1 MFCSQCGA
9 PCPDT
14 ARFCSQCGARIEAA
28 AGAAAASPRER
39 PAPAPPPAVA
49 HAGRPST
56 AVERRHMTFV
66 FCDLVG
72 STELS
77 QQLDP
82 EDLRDIVSEYR
93 EACGAAV
100 ARYQGTVAQYY
111 GDGVLIYFG
120 YPIAHEDDAR
130 RAVQAAL
137 EVLEGV
143 RLLNERLRAEG
154 TAPVAVRIGV
164 HTGLAVVG
172 DVGGANRTE
181 RLAMGETPNI
191 AARIQSL
198 ARPGTV
204 VISAAT
210 HRLVAEFFRTER
222 LGPQLLKGVA
232 EAVDAHVVTGAS
244 GAHTRLEAAAA
255 QRLTAYVGRESIL
268 ETLTALWRE
277 AAQGRGSMVLLTGDA
292 GIGKSRLV
300 HVFRN
305 LLGTEWHHTSDCFC
319 SPYHTSSALYPIT
332 EMLRARLRL
341 GEEHDPRLQLER
353 VRAGLAE
360 HHCETD
366 GALALLAYQLGIPPD
381 AGYAPVALHPLT
393 QKQRTLDLL
402 GQMLLA
408 PAERRATLLVVED
421 LHWVDPTTLE
431 LLGALMQRIQS
442 HRLLVLATARL
453 AFQPPWPES
462 EALRIL
468 PVTDLSPTDTE
479 AMVRSLTGS
488 KPLPAA
494 VVTLLVKKSDGNPL
508 FVEEMTRM
516 LVESGWLRDM
526 GDRYQLSGPMP
537 DGAVPTRLQDLL
549 RARLDRMEP
558 EARTVVQLGAVVG
571 REFDYHLLLELLP
584 DQETLLERGLQQLLQ
599 VGLVYPEGNHFV
611 IKHEL
616 IKDVAYESLLKR
628 TRQQYHERLA
638 LAYEGAFAADAQGH
652 PERLAQHWT
661 RAGQALRA
669 IPYWLQAGQKAVAS
683 SAVEEAATH
692 LRQGLELSAGLPPSA
707 DRDRLEL
714 DLLSTLGTAL
724 TIQKGWAAPEVAE
737 AYSRAEALS
746 DRVGDSPTMFWV
758 LWGLWAFYL
767 VKGDQA
773 QGLALAERM
782 MRFAEASGNDGWV
795 LETDFSLGL
804 SHYYLGRLESARTH
818 LERAVAAYVPEKH
831 HANCFLSCQDVGV
844 TSRSVASMVLYLLGE
859 TDLAL
864 ERSADAVRL
873 AAELQHPFS
882 QAYALGCAAWFNCYR
897 RDFDAMAARAA
908 DTMAL
913 SQAQALGWWLLW
925 GMVFAGRG
933 LVHAGDTAGGIK
945 QMDEALGMYRGV
957 GTGMVVPYF
966 LTQFAEAHVVAGEFD
981 RALERLADARRLI
994 AQGHEAF
1001 PEPEVDRLEGEIRA
1015 HRARAAGDP
1024 IEAAERQAIEAL
1036 YRRALDTAQAQGSRL
1051 FELRAA
1057 TSLARALADDGDAP
1071 GACALLDASLAR
1083 LPDTPTP
1090 SRDLLDARAL
1100 RQMLALP

>member
-1 MFCSQCGA
+1 MFCSQCGSA
-9 PCPDT
+9 CPDA
-14 ARFCSQCGARIEAA
+14 ARFCSQCGARLMEAA
-28 AGAAAASPRER
+28 PAQAPPAAA
-39 PAPAPPPAVA
+39 PAPAAA
-49 HAGRPST
+49 RDARPSG

-82 EDLRDIVSEYR
+82 EDLRDIVSDYR

-100 ARYQGTVAQYY
+100 ARYEGTVAQYY
-111 GDGVLIYFG
+111 GDGILIYFG

-137 EVLEGV
+137 EVLDGV
-143 RLLNERLRAEG
+143 RALNQRLKSEG

-181 RLAMGETPNI
+181 RLAMGDTPNI
-191 AARIQSL
+191 AARIQGL
-198 ARPGTV
+198 AQPGSV

-210 HRLVAEFFRTER
+210 HRLVAEFFRTEA
-222 LGPQLLKGVA
+222 LGPQVLKGVA
-232 EAVDAHVVTGAS
+232 DPMDAYAVGGAS
-244 GAHTRLEAAAA
+244 SAHSRLEAAAS

-268 ETLTALWRE
+268 GPLTGFWRD
-277 AAQGRGSMVLLTGDA
+277 AVRGRGRLVILTGDA

-300 HVFRN
+300 HVFRD
-305 LLGTEWHHTSDCFC
+305 LLSDERHHSSDCFC
-319 SPYHTSSALYPIT
+319 SPYHASSALYPIT

-341 GEEHDPRLQLER
+341 SEEHDPRLQLER

-360 HHCETD
+360 YRGD
-366 GALALLAYQLGIPPD
+366 PDSALALLAHQLGIPPE
-381 AGYAPVALHPLT
+381 AGYTPLALHPLT
-393 QKQRTLDLL
+393 QKQRTLELL
-402 GQMLLA
+402 EAMLVA
-408 PAERRATLLVVED
+408 PAERRPALLVIED

-431 LLGALMQRIQS
+431 LLGGLTERLGSQ
-442 HRLLVLATARL
+442 RLLVVATARP
-453 AFQPPWPES
+453 AFRPPWPQDDTV
-462 EALRIL
+462 RIL
-468 PVTDLSPTDTE
+468 SVTDLSPADTE
-479 AMVRSLTGS
+479 AMVQSLTGG
-488 KPLPAA
+488 KPLPPA
-494 VVTLLVKKSDGNPL
+494 VLAMLVKKSDGNPL

-516 LVESGWLRDM
+516 LIESGWLADA
-526 GDRYQLSGPMP
+526 GGRYELSGPMP
-537 DGAVPTRLQDLL
+537 DGTVPTRLQDLL

-558 EARTVVQLGAVVG
+558 EARTVVQLGSVVG
-571 REFDYHLLLELLP
+571 REFDYHLLLEMLP
-584 DQETLLERGLQQLLQ
+584 NEEAVLRRGLQLLLHG
-599 VGLVYPEGNHFV
+599 GLVYPDGSHFV

-616 IKDVAYESLLKR
+616 IKDVAYDSLLKR
-628 TRQQYHERLA
+628 TRQQYHERIA
-638 LAYEGAFAADAQGH
+638 LAYEGPFAADAQGH

-661 RAGQALRA
+661 RAGQPVRA

-683 SAVEEAATH
+683 SAVEEAAAH
-692 LRQGLELSAGLPPSA
+692 LRQGLDLIAGLPESA

-724 TIQKGWAAPEVAE
+724 TIQKGWAAPEVAD

-746 DRVGDSPTMFWV
+746 DRVGDSPTLFWV

-767 VKGDQA
+767 VKGDQM

-782 MRFAEASGNDGWV
+782 MRFAETSGNDGWV
-795 LETDFSLGL
+795 LEADFSLGL
-804 SHYYLGRLESARTH
+804 SHYYLGRLEVARTH

-864 ERSADAVRL
+864 ERSADALRL
-873 AAELQHPFS
+873 AAELHHPFS

-933 LVHAGDTAGGIK
+933 LTHAGDAAAGIK

-957 GTGMVVPYF
+957 GTGMVVPFF
-966 LTQFAEAHVVAGEFD
+966 LTQFAEAHLVAGQYD
-981 RALERLADARRLI
+981 RALERLADARQLI

-1001 PEPEVDRLEGEIRA
+1001 PEPEVDRLEGQIRA
-1015 HRARAAGDP
+1015 HQ
-1024 IEAAERQAIEAL
+1024 IEAAGGAPDAECQAVEAL
-1036 YRRALDTAQAQGSRL
+1036 YRRALDTARAQGARL

-1057 TSLARALADDGDAP
+1057 TSLARALAGRGDTA
-1071 GACALLDASLAR
+1071 GACAVLDQSFAH
-1083 LPDTPTP
+1083 LPDVLTA

-1100 RQMLALP
+1100 RLTLASS